1 MKGINK
7 LLYVFIF
14 APLLLITGCKDSF
27 KTGDI
32 MEHPIGVI
40 PRPRIEKYGEKSLI
54 LDKKEK
60 IITLYI
66 SNSSNQNAGPI
77 DEGINL
83 FSKRLKSLSNVELDI
98 LTESGDHQIIID
110 LCTKQELS
118 GILSE
123 EDIQDAVEGKRLDQ
137 AYYLEVTEASG
148 NNPEVTIKACS
159 NLGLYYGLVSL
170 IQLIDSNDDGQ
181 IRLPEVKIV
190 DWPEACLR
198 LAKTSGTTNP
208 LNLINKLAD
217 WMPVYKINMLGL
229 QFHGQES
236 KELGPFEENVES
248 VCSGQKELGLLET
261 IVYFCPFRGKG
272 YDFTQSEDRDAYV
285 NLINWFFD
293 QGAHGL
299 EVDYNDWPGE
309 KVPIEDV
316 INLAYNAVMARNPD
330 AYILYC
336 PPNTGNQQ
344 YRGAATEEMRN
355 TLSKVPPKIWPL
367 WTGMTTIVTDTLK
380 SEHVEQWTEGAG
392 RRPFFWMNR
401 ASIGV
406 ERSFSRPLEGSPE
419 SLVIPGELLSKEL
432 NRLFEGIH
440 LNFVF
445 SAGSRHTI
453 PEKVSFKEF
462 AYFATVADYLWNP
475 YDWEDKES
483 YKRANHFVSIMKPL
497 VYK

>member
-14 APLLLITGCKDSF
+14 PALLLITGCKDSF
-27 KTGDI
+27 KTRDI
-32 MEHPIGVI
+32 TEPPIGVI
-40 PRPRIEKYGEKSLI
+40 PKPRIEKYGKKSLI
-54 LDKKEK
+54 LDKKETT
-60 IITLYI
+60 ITLYI
-66 SNSSNQNAGPI
+66 SNSSNQNTEPI

-83 FSKRLKSLSNVELDI
+83 FSKRLKSLSDIELDI
-98 LTESGDHQIIID
+98 LTESGGHQINID

-123 EDIQDAVEGKRLDQ
+123 ENIKEVVEGKRLDQ
-137 AYYLEVTEASG
+137 AYYLEIGEASG

-170 IQLIDSNDDGQ
+170 IQLVDSNEEGQ
-181 IRLPEVKIV
+181 IWLPEVKIV
-190 DWPEACLR
+190 DWPETCLR

-208 LNLINKLAD
+208 LNLINKLVD

-229 QFHGQES
+229 QFHGGES
-236 KELGPFEENVES
+236 KELGPFEENVET
-248 VCSGQKELGLLET
+248 VCSRQKELGLLET
-261 IVYFCPFRGKG
+261 IVFFCPFRGEG
-272 YDFTQSEDRDAYV
+272 YDFTKSEDRDAYV
-285 NLINWFFD
+285 NLIDWVFD
-293 QGAHGL
+293 QGAHGF

-316 INLAYNAVMARNPD
+316 INLAYNAVMASNQD

-355 TLSKVPPKIWPL
+355 TLSKVPEKIWPL
-367 WTGMTTIVTDTLK
+367 WTGMTTLVTDTLK
-380 SEHVEQWTEGAG
+380 SNHVEQWTEMAG
-392 RRPFFWMNR
+392 RRPFFWLNR

-406 ERSFSRPLEGSPE
+406 DKSFSRSLQGFPE
-419 SLVIPGELLSKEL
+419 ARIVPGELLPKEL
-432 NRLFEGIH
+432 NSLFEGIH

-445 SAGSRHTI
+445 SEGKFHTL
-453 PEKVSFKEF
+453 PEVVSTEELV
-462 AYFATVADYLWNP
+462 YFATLADFIWNP
-475 YDWEDKES
+475 YGWNDLES
-483 YKRANHFVSIMKPL
+483 YKRAIHFVSVMKPL
-497 VYK
+497 VSK